1 MIWHLAS
8 VRPECAARA
17 RGRRTVSRLGAAPEC
32 AAPGCAAAGRHY
44 PGAMRSAGAALA
56 DFCCVLLF
64 VVIGR
69 ANHHD
74 GGSLAGLWHTFW
86 PCAAGAAA
94 GMLATRFWRRPL
106 AVVPTGLGV
115 WLGSVALGMTL
126 RVLVGQGTAFAFILV
141 ALAFL
146 GLFQL
151 GWRLVWQW
159 AAPRLM
165 TVDPK
170 VRSH

>member
-1 MIWHLAS
+1 MIWHLES

-17 RGRRTVSRLGAAPEC
+17 RGRRTVSRLG

-86 PCAAGAAA
+86 PFAAGAAA

-106 AVVPTGLGV
+106 AVVPTG
-115 WLGSVALGMTL
+115 LGMTL